1 MNLIMGLL
9 LKNSDITFVAFLV
22 ALLFMLPIKTSAQ
35 ISDKEHD
42 EILQLAIER
51 QREKDLFSGEFE
63 SYTSKVRKDSVR
75 SLLKELYFIGKIDFS
90 SPEATIWYD
99 ENKKTV
105 YSNCRKIVRL
115 AFMDSMDYEYIKLLR
130 SLSEIFLNGPHD
142 YAWGLTLL
150 LEAEWLD
157 GNLLGVENKKLE
169 SLFNLYKQHKVGY
182 MNLLWP
188 SAFLFGIGNKSSVY
202 SYICQQIGIDYC
214 KQKDYSNG
222 ELYLEQS
229 EVGYFSGKSLSGG
242 VLRFLNEIYRK
253 ICVKALKEKNNLYQ
267 NKIYRYDQSI
277 AARRLRSSFLSV
289 IEQYAA
295 ADFESALFY
304 REIGLDYLTTCEYG
318 QAVYYL
324 KKSVECYECS
334 LRLQK
339 DAGRYDFKKWLRE
352 SNYRMYKHTLYCLG
366 KSYEAI
372 SNYKEAL
379 YYFDK
384 CIQKRGEEDELTWM
398 DVTVR
403 IDAAMLELKSDH
415 LFKAVSLL
423 TEVQVTTDSGQLYM
437 DFLPDFGGTYS
448 DKSQVENILS
458 IYLQFAECRKMEKM
472 KEYNRS
478 MFNRM
483 EITNDLEDMNLM
495 SSHIYS
501 ENLFAMAE
509 TYLKMDSV
517 NLALGM
523 IEKYKKQLRN
533 DKDKISMENAKICLF
548 ESCCYVNNP
557 RRQLILL
564 KKAYEE
570 TVNYVQ
576 RILPQ
581 IQENT
586 RNDFMKEVRDVFNR
600 IISEC
605 VSSTNGKDGFTTCAF
620 NCSLFL
626 KELQLY
632 SIDAVMRLVLDSG
645 DRKLLNNLDSLF
657 CVKSNLTE
665 FGFDKEQIVDN
676 ESFINSICD
685 EKGELSFYLLLEDVR
700 KRKEDALQKEK
711 EFKVPD
717 VNFYEHEFLS
727 HPVIQEN
734 VEKIWKNLYI
744 TWPSL
749 QKIMKD
755 DEILVEFCTFGKGD
769 IEAEKMYVA
778 FVLENKGTPL
788 MINLFRQSDID
799 KVPKESFY
807 STADLTRLVWEPLM
821 KYIDAQKVV
830 YFTGAGSL
838 LQIGIEYLPDQS
850 GLPLCWNLPLYRL
863 TSFRELISTV
873 PVQIESAVLCGISQ
887 FGDFQRDQESCAV
900 TNHYLGVPELLPEY
914 ATVTL
919 PPLSYSECEVEECAR
934 FLRRKGVK
942 TDVLTGKKVKEE
954 EIKRLSSSPINLL
967 HLSTHAFFQESTLMN
982 MEETRYKED
991 ALLNCSALFCNGV
1004 LDILNTGRKTGLEDG
1019 VLTAREIA
1027 CLDFRQVHLLLLSAC
1042 MTGKGFIT
1050 EEGSYGLQRG
1060 FKKAGAGCILMTLR
1074 KIEDEMT
1081 YSLMT
1086 RFYLYLTS
1094 GFDPRESLIK
1104 AQKEMYFRQNIKVD
1118 GFYSSFILTD
1128 ALRGGKYIAN

>member
-1 MNLIMGLL
+1 MNHIMGLL
-9 LKNSDITFVAFLV
+9 LKNSDIALGTFFV

-51 QREKDLFSGEFE
+51 QREKELFAGEFA
-63 SYTSKVRKDSVR
+63 SYTLEVRKDSIR
-75 SLLKELYFIGKIDFS
+75 SLLKKLYSINEIDFA
-90 SPEATIWYD
+90 SPEAVIWYD
-99 ENKKTV
+99 ENKKNI
-105 YSNCRKIVRL
+105 YSDCRKLVRL
-115 AFMDSMDYEYIKLLR
+115 AFMDSINYEYTELLR
-130 SLSEIFLNGPHD
+130 KLSEIFLNGPRD
-142 YAWGLTLL
+142 YAWSLTLL
-150 LEAEWLD
+150 LEAEWLED
-157 GNLLGVENKKLE
+157 NLSGGENEELE
-169 SLFNLYKQHKVGY
+169 SLFNLCKQHKVGY

-214 KQKDYSNG
+214 EQEDYSNG

-229 EVGYFSGKSLSGG
+229 EIGYFPRKSLSGG
-242 VLRFLNEIYRK
+242 VLRCLNEIYRK
-253 ICVKALKEKNNLYQ
+253 TCVKALKEKNKLYQ

-277 AARRLRSSFLSV
+277 AARRLRNFFLPV
-289 IEQYAA
+289 IDQYAV

-304 REIGLDYLTTCEYG
+304 REIGLDYLTTCEYA
-318 QAVYYL
+318 QAIYYL
-324 KKSVECYECS
+324 KKSMECYECA
-334 LRLQK
+334 LGFQENAL
-339 DAGRYDFKKWLRE
+339 RYDFPKSLRE
-352 SNYRMYKHTLYCLG
+352 SNYKMYKHTLYCLG

-379 YYFDK
+379 YYLNK
-384 CIQKRGEEDELTWM
+384 CIQRRDKEDELTWTDLM
-398 DVTVR
+398 VR

-415 LFKAVSLL
+415 LFKAMSLF
-423 TEVQVTTDSGQLYM
+423 TEVQAIMNSGQFYM
-437 DFLPDFGGTYS
+437 DFLPDLGGTYS
-448 DKSQVENILS
+448 DKSQVVNILS

-478 MFNRM
+478 LSNRM
-483 EITNDLEDMNLM
+483 EITNDLEDMNFM
-495 SSHIYS
+495 SSRIYS

-509 TYLKMDSV
+509 TYLKMDSID
-517 NLALGM
+517 LTLGI
-523 IEKYKKQLRN
+523 IEKYKKKLRN
-533 DKDKISMENAKICLF
+533 DKDKISIENAKISLL

-557 RRQLILL
+557 QKQLILL
-564 KKAYEE
+564 ENAYEE
-570 TVNYVQ
+570 AVNYVKQ
-576 RILPQ
+576 ILPK

-586 RNDFMKEVRDVFNR
+586 RIDFMKEVGNVFNR

-605 VSSTNGKDGFTTCAF
+605 VSSTNRKDGFAACAF
-620 NCSLFL
+620 NCSLFQ

-632 SIDAVMRLVLDSG
+632 SIDAVRRLVLDSG
-645 DRKLLNNLDSLF
+645 DKKLLNNLDSLF
-657 CVKSNLTE
+657 RMKSDLTE
-665 FGFDKEQIVDN
+665 FSFDKEQIVSN
-676 ESFINSICD
+676 ESFINSICE
-685 EKGELSFYLLLEDVR
+685 EKEDLSLYFLLEEIG
-700 KRKEDALQKEK
+700 KRKEEEVLRKEK
-711 EFKVPD
+711 EFKIPKI
-717 VNFYEHEFLS
+717 NFYEHEFLS

-734 VEKIWKNLYI
+734 VEKIWKNLYV

-755 DEILVEFCTFGKGD
+755 DEILVEFCTFGNRD
-769 IEAEKMYVA
+769 SEAEKMYVA
-778 FVLENKGTPL
+778 FVLENKGIPL

-807 STADLTRLVWEPLM
+807 STVNLTRLVWKPLM
-821 KYIDAQKVV
+821 KYIEAQKVV

-873 PVQIESAVLCGISQ
+873 PIQIESAVLCGISQ
-887 FGDFQRDQESCAV
+887 FGDSQKNQEAYAV

-914 ATVTL
+914 ATVKL

-942 TDVLTGKKVKEE
+942 TDVLTGIKEE
-954 EIKRLSSSPINLL
+954 EIKQLSSSPINLL
-967 HLSTHAFFQESTLMN
+967 HLSTHAFFQESPLIN
-982 MEETRYKED
+982 LEETRYKED

-1004 LDILNTGRKTGLEDG
+1004 LDILKTGKKTGLEDG
-1019 VLTAREIA
+1019 ILTAREIA

-1074 KIEDEMT
+1074 GIEDAMT
-1081 YSLMT
+1081 YSLMK
-1086 RFYLYLTS
+1086 RFYLYLAS
-1094 GFDPRESLIK
+1094 GFDPRESMIK
-1104 AQKEMYFRQNIKVD
+1104 AQKEMYYGQNIKVND
-1118 GFYSSFILTD
+1118 FYSSFILTD
-1128 ALRGGKYIAN
+1128 ALREGKYITN